1 MKRSTA
7 HVSSKNKLA
16 AKESIVAKRK
26 LMARWAQSGIPFK
39 GGAAPKAGEPFEF
52 DWYPQSLRDFC
63 KWDGSQNVPAVGP
76 FQPTAAQTLSSYP
89 EEKQQVIALIKSLE
103 KLSIATR
110 RRLDPG
116 EAVREAEARLTLERQ
131 LRAGALLGYRTAR
144 NDNRALR
151 LQLANE
157 QRAHQQTIE
166 QLQAQLARSTAEA
179 AALRSENAALAATVR
194 KVSPIR
200 VVR

>member
-1 MKRSTA
+1 MKRSET
-7 HVSSKNKLA
+7 HVSSKNKLV
-16 AKESIVAKRK
+16 AKESIVAKRQ
-26 LMARWAQSGIPFK
+26 LMARWAQSGLPFK
-39 GGAAPKAGEPFEF
+39 GGVAPKVGEAYEF

-63 KWDGSQNVPAVGP
+63 KWDGSQNCPAVGP
-76 FQPTAAQTLSSYP
+76 FQATAAQTLTSYP
-89 EEKQQVIALIKSLE
+89 EEKRQVVALIDALE
-103 KLSIATR
+103 KLALATR

-116 EAVREAEARLTLERQ
+116 EAMRDAERRLTLERQ

-144 NDNRALR
+144 SDNRALR

-166 QLQAQLARSTAEA
+166 QLQAQLARATTEA

-200 VVR
+200 AMP